1 MPHFGHV
8 TGLTIIEVGVEVLTD
23 VVIGVRKI
31 SSRSGIGRRVTCW
44 GGGCVGAPHT
54 VSEIEPDEP
63 TNMPFLLAFEWTQA
77 GPQSF

>member
-8 TGLTIIEVGVEVLTD
+8 TVLAIIEMGVEVLTD

-31 SSRSGIGRRVTCW
+31 SSRSGIDRRVTCW
-44 GGGCVGAPHT
+44 VGGCGHA
-54 VSEIEPDEP
+54 VSEIEPGEP

-77 GPQSF
+77 GPQRF